1 MHHIH
6 TIWHWKH
13 IEITALSGLKILLVI
28 EKIFL
33 CISKYS
39 NISRNL
45 KAIKDAAGRGVR
57 IFSSTKNQVQSRYEM
72 KSMVIIWWYKGRTC
86 PSRGVTD
93 MDMRNEGWQHGYM
106 VRDEIKDL
114 IFILNMIYAKRH
126 QYMLQIKFSQLVDLL
141 SICIMQSV
149 NCSVIITDHWLFSP
163 SQE

>member
-1 MHHIH
+1 M
-6 TIWHWKH
+6 
-13 IEITALSGLKILLVI
+13 EIKAILSLTLKILLVI

-114 IFILNMIYAKRH
+114 IFISNMPSIYSLD
-126 QYMLQIKFSQLVDLL
+126 QV
-141 SICIMQSV
+141 QSV
-149 NCSVIITDHWLFSP
+149 RRSFINLHNAKCKLQCHYNRSLIV
-163 SQE
+163 